1 MPENCV
7 TKRRQAICSACLVL
21 AVGLVACAADPS
33 AKRTRRVMS
42 EEDEIALGKEAAEQV
57 EQYLGFSGSDELNAY
72 VSRIGQR
79 LVRHSSRSHL
89 HHEFHVVDMKEPNA
103 FALPGGY
110 IYVSRGL
117 LALMNSEDELAAV
130 LGHEIGHV
138 AGRHSAKQQT
148 KSRGWIPLQ
157 ILAGI
162 GGAATSIVSPGLG
175 AAVASAGQLPA
186 SLALASYSRKQ
197 EKEADRL
204 GQEYAAAE
212 GWDPAALSSTM
223 DALTREQQL
232 AGGRDPNRMSFFDS
246 HPTTPER
253 AREGREFAET
263 LEVAPANRIAVDRTR
278 FVNRLDGLVVGA
290 AARAGVFLDE
300 RFVHPDLGFALTF
313 PKGWTSENGA
323 AAVLAYPK
331 NESAVV
337 GLQVVAEGD
346 DPAVVADEIAR
357 QVELQERS
365 TKAINGMTAVTATA
379 KIAQQ
384 GQQIALSLAWIAK
397 EGLVYQVLGATTP
410 NRWAE
415 YRPTFEQTA
424 ATFRQ
429 PTAAEL
435 AEVRENRLRL
445 VDAKKG
451 ETLGGVAKRSSSQWS
466 PAQMS
471 VANAIEAS
479 LKLSGGEA
487 IKVSKRER
495 YEPKP
500 VNPTDGR

>member
-1 MPENCV
+1 M
-7 TKRRQAICSACLVL
+7 
-21 AVGLVACAADPS
+21 
-33 AKRTRRVMS
+33 
-42 EEDEIALGKEAAEQV
+42 
-57 EQYLGFSGSDELNAY
+57 
-72 VSRIGQR
+72 
-79 LVRHSSRSHL
+79 
-89 HHEFHVVDMKEPNA
+89 
-103 FALPGGY
+103 
-110 IYVSRGL
+110 
-117 LALMNSEDELAAV
+117 
-130 LGHEIGHV
+130 
-138 AGRHSAKQQT
+138 
-148 KSRGWIPLQ
+148 
-157 ILAGI
+157 
-162 GGAATSIVSPGLG
+162 
-175 AAVASAGQLPA
+175 
-186 SLALASYSRKQ
+186 
-197 EKEADRL
+197 
-204 GQEYAAAE
+204 
-212 GWDPAALSSTM
+212 
-223 DALTREQQL
+223 
-232 AGGRDPNRMSFFDS
+232 
-246 HPTTPER
+246 
-253 AREGREFAET
+253 
-263 LEVAPANRIAVDRTR
+263 
-278 FVNRLDGLVVGA
+278 
-290 AARAGVFLDE
+290 
-300 RFVHPDLGFALTF
+300 
-313 PKGWTSENGA
+313 
-323 AAVLAYPK
+323 
-331 NESAVV
+331 
-337 GLQVVAEGD
+337 VAEGD

>member
-1 MPENCV
+1 MGEIRVP
-7 TKRRQAICSACLVL
+7 KQRQSIGVVCLFL
-21 AVGLVACAADPS
+21 AAGLVACAADPS

-57 EQYLGFSGSDELNAY
+57 EQYLGFSGSAELNAY

-79 LVRHSSRSHL
+79 LVKHSSRSHL
-89 HHEFHVVDMKEPNA
+89 RHEFHVVDMKEPNA

-162 GGAATSIVSPGLG
+162 GGAAASVVSPSLG
-175 AAVASAGQLPA
+175 SAVAGAGQLPA

-204 GQEYAAAE
+204 GQQYAAAE
-212 GWDPAALSSTM
+212 GWDPAALSTTM
-223 DALTREQQL
+223 DALTAEQKL

-253 AREGREFAET
+253 AREGREYAET
-263 LEVAPANRIAVDRTR
+263 LEVAPSDRIAVDRSA
-278 FVNRLDGLVVGA
+278 FVHLLDGLIVGA

-313 PKGWTSENGA
+313 PKSWIGENGA
-323 AAVLAYPK
+323 TAVLAYPQ
-331 NESAVV
+331 NESAVI
-337 GLQVVAEGD
+337 GLQIVAEGD
-346 DPAVVADEIAR
+346 DPAVVADEIAKE
-357 QVELQERS
+357 VELQERAAKS
-365 TKAINGMTAVTATA
+365 INGLQAITAVAA
-379 KIAQQ
+379 IVQQ
-384 GQQIALSLAWIAK
+384 GQQINLALAWIAK
-397 EGLVYQVLGATTP
+397 EGRIYQILGATTP
-410 NRWAE
+410 SRWAE
-415 YRPTFEQTA
+415 HRPTFERA
-424 ATFRQ
+424 ASTFRQ
-429 PTAAEL
+429 PSAAEL
-435 AEVRENRLRL
+435 GEVRENRLRL
-445 VDAKKG
+445 VAAKKG
-451 ETLGGVAKRSSSQWS
+451 ETLRTVGKRSGSQWS
-466 PAQMS
+466 PEKIS
-471 VANAIEAS
+471 VANAIGAS
-479 LKLSGGEA
+479 KKLAGGEA
-487 IKVSKRER
+487 IKVSKREP
-495 YEPKP
+495 YTPKP
-500 VNPTDGR
+500 PK